1 MAVMEAV
8 INTQNE
14 FSDLALVLSGGG
26 ARASYQVGVM
36 RAVAE
41 RMPEVQFPV
50 VTGVSAG
57 AINAA
62 AIAAHP
68 GSFNASADALYNE
81 WKQLTTEQVYQVR
94 PASAI
99 RSSLR
104 WILQTVTAKR
114 AGPAVVKGLMDMDP
128 LRTFLK
134 TRIDFAGIQRN
145 IDQAALRALALSAT
159 CYGNGKAVTFVQGAR
174 DLRMW
179 KRAMRIAV
187 RDTLGLDHVM
197 ASASI
202 PIIFPAVKLPSG
214 FYGDGSIRRT
224 APLAPA
230 IHLGARRLLAIS
242 MRSPL
247 PIEGPS
253 VPMGDYP
260 TTAEVMQTLFH
271 SIFLDALD
279 SDAERLDRLNEI
291 LNVVPPGSPIP
302 AGLRRVNLMVIRPS
316 RDLGNLARGFETSLP
331 PLVRFV
337 LRSVG
342 GERKRA
348 AGLLSYLLFQPDYT
362 ELLMELGYTDTIA
375 QWDQIER
382 FLSQG
387 SVRSPS

>member
-1 MAVMEAV
+1 MTSSVPAA
-8 INTQNE
+8 ND

-26 ARASYQVGVM
+26 ARASYQVGVL
-36 RAVAE
+36 RAIGE
-41 RMPEVQFPV
+41 RFPEVRFPI

-62 AIAAHP
+62 TIAAHP
-68 GSFNASADALYNE
+68 GSFRVAVDALYRE
-81 WKQLTTEQVYQVR
+81 WRGLTPEHVYRISPV
-94 PASAI
+94 SVV
-99 RSSLR
+99 RSSVR
-104 WILQTVTAKR
+104 WVMQTLTGRR
-114 AGPAVVKGLMDMDP
+114 AAPAVVRGVMDMTP
-128 LRTFLK
+128 LREFLE
-134 TRIDFAGIQRN
+134 TRIDFGGIQRN
-145 IDQAALRALALSAT
+145 IDARRLRAVALSAT

-174 DLRMW
+174 DIRMW

-187 RDTLGLDHVM
+187 RDPITLDHVM

-202 PIIFPAVKLPSG
+202 PIIFPAVKLRSG

-230 IHLGARRLLAIS
+230 IHLGAGRLLAIS

-260 TTAEVMQTLFH
+260 AAAEVMQTLFH

-279 SDAERLDRLNEI
+279 ADAERLERLNQI
-291 LNVVPPGSPIP
+291 LALVPQEQPLP
-302 AGLRRVNLMVIRPS
+302 AGLRRVSLFVIRPS
-316 RDLGNLARGFETSLP
+316 RDLGNLARGLDTSLP
-331 PLVRFV
+331 PLIRFA

-348 AGLLSYLLFQPDYT
+348 SGLLSYLLFQPEYT
-362 ELLMELGYTDTIA
+362 DLLMELGYTDAIA
-375 QWDQIER
+375 HWDEIEQ
-382 FLSQG
+382 FLSQAPVQ
-387 SVRSPS
+387 STS